1 MLIFCR
7 GDKRMNRKI
16 ISIFLIFCM
25 LFTLLPAGVFAA
37 EETPT
42 SGDCADWMV
51 AVLPGIITAIPKR

>member
-1 MLIFCR
+1 
-7 GDKRMNRKI
+7 MNRKI

-42 SGDCADWMV
+42 SGDCSRLDDGSVTWHYNSD
-51 AVLPGIITAIPKR
+51 I